1 MQKTKKELTRLKER
15 LSARAK
21 QISPSVTLAID
32 AKAKQMVADGI
43 NVISFGVGEPDFN
56 TPVHIREAGIEAIN
70 SGFTRYTAASG
81 INELKQAIVDKL
93 QRDNGLTYSPA
104 QIVVSNG
111 AKHSLYNALMVL
123 AEEGDEVIIPT
134 PYWVS
139 YSEMV
144 KMTGATPVFV
154 ETTEEQDFKLQ
165 IADLEAAITDK
176 TKVLMLNT
184 PSNPTGMVYSADE
197 LKAIGEVCLKHNL
210 FVIID
215 EIYEKLVYDGVE
227 HHSLAALMPELKDQI
242 VLINGMSKA
251 YAMTGWR
258 IGYLAAQ
265 ADIAKAISSLQS
277 HATSNPNSIAQKAS
291 VAGLNGAEEPIKE
304 MVAEFAKRRDFM
316 VERVNQTKGLSCR
329 KPQGA
334 FYVMAN
340 VTQLIGREIAG
351 ETIRDDLHLA
361 DLLLEK
367 AHVAV
372 VPGVAFGAP
381 GFVRLSYATSME
393 NIKAGLDR
401 IDQFING

>member
-1 MQKTKKELTRLKER
+1 LKER